1 MRRQGSIIN
10 EYRAQLQQQA
20 SEAVAAEERNR
31 LARDLHD
38 SIKQQIFSIR
48 MSAIAAQAHIEGNVA
63 KAQEALADIQQS
75 ATEAQVE
82 MQALLQQLRSSALEN
97 TSFGEVVRTQAQA
110 LEYRSGAHV
119 QLDLADLPPPDRCP
133 PPMQEA
139 IFRIVQ
145 EAFANVARH
154 ARAHEVTCTVVHDD
168 DMLNILI
175 CDDGQGFDLQ
185 ETRKGMGLANIQE
198 RARGLAGTVQIESEP
213 DKGTT
218 IRVQIPLLLSA
229 EMKQQQEQ
237 QEQKAQNIAA
247 RAHAGLQLRSTMA
260 VFTLLVLLID
270 VAQLTMNASAEHREL
285 VLIILGFCLFLMFY
299 GLTSA
304 HLAIVRL
311 KAYRGAKDREI
322 SALHLQEH
330 QGWTASLRLTLFS
343 SWHLVLWIWRL
354 FLPTETWKIE
364 GCLLFGAGLF
374 LALILFEQRRLKNA
388 QDSYYH
394 QLSSWALKMTV
405 AQRWKMLRIR
415 VMLALC
421 IAVSFFVN
429 GFMPLFSPVLLLRW
443 LAYSFYFAF
452 AIQLLC
458 IVIDTWQLRA
468 WRKLAL
474 AVARKG

>member
-48 MSAIAAQAHIEGNVA
+48 MSAVAAQAYIEKDA
-63 KAQEALADIQQS
+63 TKAQEALADIQQS

-110 LEYRSGAHV
+110 LEYRSGVRV

-133 PPMQEA
+133 LPMQEA

-145 EAFANVARH
+145 EAFTNIARH
-154 ARAHEVTCTVVHDD
+154 ARAHEVTCTIVHDD
-168 DMLNILI
+168 DLLNILI
-175 CDDGQGFDLQ
+175 RDDGQGFDLQ
-185 ETRKGMGLANIQE
+185 GTCKGMGLANIQE
-198 RARGLAGTVQIESEP
+198 RARGLDGTIQIESEP

-237 QEQKAQNIAA
+237 RQQKAQDIAT
-247 RAHAGLQLRSTMA
+247 RAHSGLQLRSTMA

-270 VAQLTMNASAEHREL
+270 VAQLTMNASAEHKEL
-285 VLIILGFCLFLMFY
+285 VFIILCFCLFLMFY
-299 GLTSA
+299 GLISTR
-304 HLAIVRL
+304 LAIVRL
-311 KAYRGAKDREI
+311 KAYRGVKDREI
-322 SALHLQEH
+322 SALRLQERL
-330 QGWTASLRLTLFS
+330 GWSASLRLTLFS
-343 SWHLVLWIWRL
+343 SWHLVLWIWRV
-354 FLPTETWKIE
+354 FWPTEIWKIE

-374 LALILFEQRRLKNA
+374 LALILFEQRRLKHA

-394 QLSSWALKMTV
+394 QLSSRVLKVTV
-405 AQRWKMLRIR
+405 VQRWKMIRIR

-421 IAVSFFVN
+421 VAVSFVVN
-429 GFMPLFSPVLLLRW
+429 GFLPLFSPVLLLRW
-443 LAYSFYFAF
+443 LDYSFLFAF
-452 AIQLLC
+452 AVQLLC
-458 IVIDTWQLRA
+458 IIIDTWQLRA

-474 AVARKG
+474 AVAPEG